1 MITTASVPN
10 PGHLDPIY
18 PTAPAT
24 KPWNNTQVAE
34 KVIEYLVK
42 WTAIFLHLASCLLPK
57 LCIINN
63 CAFYI
68 CWCFMLCT
76 NLLGWFPGVAC
87 IGWMTHRQMV
97 LNARI
102 ALRTCIQHW
111 YSCRTVCEGCEPCM
125 DGACCLHLLFLH
137 EELKT
142 FTSICIAGTYCHFP
156 LQCRRVTQSTL
167 HSATSRA
174 CGPCFCF
181 PPPP

>member
-1 MITTASVPN
+1 MGVAVICSEVFKLYNINRYLKYKDKESSSLLWIQFTSSSLLWLQQLQYLIQDIWTPFTPLHQQQN
-10 PGHLDPIY
+10 PEIIH
-18 PTAPAT
+18 
-24 KPWNNTQVAE
+24 NQVAE

-76 NLLGWFPGVAC
+76 HLLGWFPGVAC
-87 IGWMTHRQMV
+87 IGWMTRRQMV

-111 YSCRTVCEGCEPCM
+111 YSCRSVCEGCEPCM
-125 DGACCLHLLFLH
+125 DGACCLHVI
-137 EELKT
+137 
-142 FTSICIAGTYCHFP
+142 FT
-156 LQCRRVTQSTL
+156 RRT
-167 HSATSRA
+167 
-174 CGPCFCF
+174 
-181 PPPP
+181 